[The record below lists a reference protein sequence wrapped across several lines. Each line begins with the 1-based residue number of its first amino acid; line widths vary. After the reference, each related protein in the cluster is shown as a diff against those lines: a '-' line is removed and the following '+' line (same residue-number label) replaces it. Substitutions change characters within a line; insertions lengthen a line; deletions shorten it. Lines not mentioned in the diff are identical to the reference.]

1 METKANYG
9 LIGLFTLLV
18 VAIAVF
24 MIYWVGRLDQ
34 AGEAKSVQISFPGPV
49 SGLVPGSP
57 VNFNG
62 IRVGT
67 VRGLKLDPEN
77 PEAVLVDAEISE
89 NTPLKSDTR
98 ITLGTTGLTGASY
111 VDLRAGSKDLPNLLK
126 QEDIPQLRADGS
138 SMDDL
143 LQSARDTMTRVDQ
156 MVRLIDDVV
165 KSGSGDI
172 ERTIQNAATFSDVL
186 ATNAPGIDRFL
197 ATTSEA
203 AEKIGTLA
211 TRLDSL
217 TVKADT
223 LVSSIDA
230 EQVSRSV
237 SNIER
242 FTANLN
248 DTAGTLE
255 ELVEEAKRTMLSF
268 NTFGSSL
275 NTSLLQIDNI
285 VSAIPPEELT
295 GIFVS
300 VRTFVDNLA
309 AQSDQITG
317 IIENAGQGSESFRNL
332 ATRLEGEG
340 DRISQITANAAS
352 LTETLNSAAGRID
365 GLFDGLDSV
374 LSSEGTESLK
384 AEAQKT
390 LLSFRNAAAV
400 FERRIGEI
408 SNDVSRF
415 SGTGLRNLEGLI
427 ADGRRAMSRLDRV
440 LQQLES
446 NPRQFISGGGGVPE
460 YNGRPRR

>member
-18 VAIAVF
+18 IAIAVF

-67 VRGLKLDPEN
+67 VRKLELDPDN
-77 PEAVLVDAEISE
+77 PEAVLVDADISE
-89 NTPLKSDTR
+89 KTPLKSDTR

-111 VDLRAGSKDLPNLLK
+111 VDLRAGSKDQPNVLT
-126 QEDIPQLRADGS
+126 QENIPRLQADGS

-156 MVRLIDDVV
+156 MVRRVDEVV

-172 ERTIQNAATFSDVL
+172 ERTLQNAATFSDAL
-186 ATNAPGIDRFL
+186 ADNAPGIDRFL
-197 ATTSEA
+197 AATSDA
-203 AEKIGTLA
+203 AEKIGSLA

-217 TVKADT
+217 TVKAES
-223 LVSSIDA
+223 LVDAIDP
-230 EQVSRSV
+230 QQISRSV
-237 SNIER
+237 ANIES
-242 FTANLN
+242 FTANLDN
-248 DTAGTLE
+248 TAGTLE
-255 ELVEEAKRTMLSF
+255 ELVAEAKRTMVSF

-275 NTSLLQIDNI
+275 NTTLLQIDNI
-285 VSAIPPEELT
+285 VSAIPPEDLT
-295 GIFVS
+295 GIFGS
-300 VRTFVDNLA
+300 VRTFVDSLA
-309 AQSDQITG
+309 AKSGEIAG
-317 IIENAGQGSESFRNL
+317 IIENAEQGSESFRNL

-340 DRISQITANAAS
+340 DRISQITTNAAS
-352 LTETLNSAAGRID
+352 LTETLRSAAGRIE
-365 GLFDGLDSV
+365 GLFDGLDGV
-374 LSSEGTESLK
+374 LSSEGSASLM

-390 LLSFRNAAAV
+390 LLSFRSAAAV
-400 FERRIGEI
+400 FELRIGEI
-408 SNDVSRF
+408 SNGVSRF
-415 SGTGLRNLEGLI
+415 SGAGLRNLDGLI
-427 ADGRRAMSRLDRV
+427 ADGRRAVNRLDRV
-440 LQQLES
+440 LQQLEN
-446 NPRQFISGGGGVPE
+446 NPRQFISGSGGVPE

>member
-18 VAIAVF
+18 IGIAVF

-67 VRGLKLDPEN
+67 VRKLELDPDD
-77 PEAVLVDAEISE
+77 PEAVLVDADISE
-89 NTPLKSDTR
+89 KTPLKSDTR

-111 VDLRAGSKDLPNLLK
+111 VDLRAGSKDQPNVLT
-126 QEDIPQLRADGS
+126 QENIPRLQADGS

-156 MVRLIDDVV
+156 MVRRVDDLV
-165 KSGSGDI
+165 KSGSGDV
-172 ERTIQNAATFSDVL
+172 EKTIQNAATFSEAL
-186 ATNAPGIDRFL
+186 ADNAPGIDRFL
-197 ATTSEA
+197 ATTSDA
-203 AEKIGTLA
+203 AEKIGSLA
-211 TRLDSL
+211 TRFDSL
-217 TVKADT
+217 TIKAES
-223 LVSSIDA
+223 LVDSIDP
-230 EQVSRSV
+230 QQISRSV

-242 FTANLN
+242 FTANLD

-255 ELVEEAKRTMLSF
+255 ELVAEAKRTMVSF

-275 NTSLLQIDNI
+275 NTTLLQIDNI
-285 VSAIPPEELT
+285 VSAIPPEDLT
-295 GIFVS
+295 GIFAS
-300 VRTFVDNLA
+300 VRTFVDSLA
-309 AQSDQITG
+309 AKSGEIAG
-317 IIENAGQGSESFRNL
+317 IIENAEQGSESFRNL

-352 LTETLNSAAGRID
+352 LTETLQSAATRID
-365 GLFDGLDSV
+365 GLFDGLDGV
-374 LSSEGTESLK
+374 LSSDGTASLM

-390 LLSFRNAAAV
+390 LLSFRSAAAT
-400 FERRIGEI
+400 FEVRIGEI
-408 SNDVSRF
+408 SNGVSRF
-415 SGTGLRNLEGLI
+415 SGAGLRNLDGLI
-427 ADGRRAMSRLDRV
+427 ADGRRAVNRFDRV
-440 LQQLES
+440 LQQLEN
-446 NPRQFISGGGGVPE
+446 NPRQFISGSGGVPE

>member
-18 VAIAVF
+18 IGIAVF

-67 VRGLKLDPEN
+67 VRKLELDPDD
-77 PEAVLVDAEISE
+77 PEAVLVDADISE
-89 NTPLKSDTR
+89 KTPLKSDTR

-111 VDLRAGSKDLPNLLK
+111 VDLRAGSKDRPNVLT
-126 QEDIPQLRADGS
+126 QENIPRLQADGS

-156 MVRLIDDVV
+156 MVRRVDDLV
-165 KSGSGDI
+165 KSGSGDV
-172 ERTIQNAATFSDVL
+172 EKTIQNAATFSEAL
-186 ATNAPGIDRFL
+186 ADNAPGIDRFL
-197 ATTSEA
+197 ATTSDA
-203 AEKIGTLA
+203 AEKIGSLA
-211 TRLDSL
+211 TRFDSL
-217 TVKADT
+217 TIKAES
-223 LVSSIDA
+223 LVDSIDP
-230 EQVSRSV
+230 QQISRSV

-242 FTANLN
+242 FTANLD

-255 ELVEEAKRTMLSF
+255 ELVAEAKRTMVSF

-275 NTSLLQIDNI
+275 NTTLLQIDNI
-285 VSAIPPEELT
+285 VSAIPPEDLT
-295 GIFVS
+295 GIFAS
-300 VRTFVDNLA
+300 VRTFVDSLA
-309 AQSDQITG
+309 AKSGEIAG
-317 IIENAGQGSESFRNL
+317 IIENAEQGSESFRNL

-352 LTETLNSAAGRID
+352 LTETLQSAATRID
-365 GLFDGLDSV
+365 GLFDGLDGV
-374 LSSEGTESLK
+374 LSSDGTASLM

-390 LLSFRNAAAV
+390 LLSFRSAAAT
-400 FERRIGEI
+400 FEVRIGEI
-408 SNDVSRF
+408 SNGVSRF
-415 SGTGLRNLEGLI
+415 SGAGLRNLDGLI
-427 ADGRRAMSRLDRV
+427 ADGRRAVNRFDRV
-440 LQQLES
+440 LQQLEN
-446 NPRQFISGGGGVPE
+446 NPRQFISGSGGVPE